1 MPGLRRYYP
10 VQMEGKCTSCLVYR
24 PFQTLVAATAT
35 RQHQD
40 VVGRA
45 VADQAL
51 LLATIA
57 KSVFF
62 LTVGL
67 CRRALWLESQ
77 LLSR

>member
-1 MPGLRRYYP
+1 MPGLRRIIRLDWK
-10 VQMEGKCTSCLVYR
+10 GSATSCLRAPPV
-24 PFQTLVAATAT
+24 PTLVAATAT

-40 VVGRA
+40 AVGRA

-51 LLATIA
+51 LRATIA